1 MIAEKLTAEEIEIL
15 GKIERQLERLL
26 AGKSINVET
35 APRRI

>member
-26 AGKSINVET
+26 AGKKY
-35 APRRI
+35 